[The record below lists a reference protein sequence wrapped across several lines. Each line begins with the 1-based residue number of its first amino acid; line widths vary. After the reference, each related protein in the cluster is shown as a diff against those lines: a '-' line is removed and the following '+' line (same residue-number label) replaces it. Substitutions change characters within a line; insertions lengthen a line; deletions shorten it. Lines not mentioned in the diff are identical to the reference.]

1 MYRAFCV
8 TSFRAANCR
17 HPFECILGGIDA
29 GLGASLILV
38 GAATTDADPADV
50 HPILGHNRQSA
61 GKCGDA
67 GNLRYPGHRASLEI
81 LAMDQLLYT
90 VRRKR
95 ESRRF
100 LTMARHRMVTFG

>member
-1 MYRAFCV
+1 MPDWAQV
-8 TSFRAANCR
+8 SSWSTL
-17 HPFECILGGIDA
+17 P
-29 GLGASLILV
+29 
-38 GAATTDADPADV
+38 TTDADPANV
-50 HPILGHNRQSA
+50 HPILGHNRQ
-61 GKCGDA
+61 CGDA

-81 LAMDQLLYT
+81 LAMGQLLYT